1 MTDSRLYIKDV
12 LDRGFWSAGSS
23 STTEMTGV
31 EATTEA
37 FDEVDLGAGL
47 VEDGSGGGLGQWESL
62 GVGAGGLVAAA
73 GVCGLLR

>member
-1 MTDSRLYIKDV
+1 MDSRLYVKDV

-23 STTEMTGV
+23 STEMSGL

-37 FDEVDLGAGL
+37 FEEIDLGAGL